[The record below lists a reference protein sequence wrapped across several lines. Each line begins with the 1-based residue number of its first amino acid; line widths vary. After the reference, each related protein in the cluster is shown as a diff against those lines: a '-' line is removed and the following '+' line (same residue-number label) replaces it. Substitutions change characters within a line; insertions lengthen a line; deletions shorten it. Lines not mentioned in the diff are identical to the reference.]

1 MGLWIFPTVM
11 WTFFMVVVNYPLT
24 KWTHHHNLLK
34 DDVLLS
40 FTNVCVCVCGC
51 AGAGERERGGRGSI
65 PCISGIREAKNNEI
79 YIYKEL
85 YLQEDHSA
93 FEEYLLWHDLTRRA
107 LWCWHQKVLIGQ
119 PLLTVGGSFCQELC
133 ADRPRTVR
141 VREQRRTAH
150 THNTHTHTHIE
161 FHQESEKVNRKRTAQ
176 QSRKMK
182 RWKSLLSEIRGDGCK
197 EKWKYKGVQA
207 WRDRTGWKV
216 NNTGRTFEA
225 LILRSE
231 KVTTLVQSD
240 FYFLW
245 SVSNNNT
252 IIPLILH

>member
-1 MGLWIFPTVM
+1 MAWFDSAGSLVLASESPDWPALADS
-11 WTFFMVVVNYPLT
+11 W
-24 KWTHHHNLLK
+24 WQ
-34 DDVLLS
+34 LLS
-40 FTNVCVCVCGC
+40 GALRRQAQNCQSEGAKTN
-51 AGAGERERGGRGSI
+51 S
-65 PCISGIREAKNNEI
+65 
-79 YIYKEL
+79 
-85 YLQEDHSA
+85 
-93 FEEYLLWHDLTRRA
+93 
-107 LWCWHQKVLIGQ
+107 
-119 PLLTVGGSFCQELC
+119 
-133 ADRPRTVR
+133 
-141 VREQRRTAH
+141 AH
-150 THNTHTHTHIE
+150 TQHTHTHTHTHTHIE